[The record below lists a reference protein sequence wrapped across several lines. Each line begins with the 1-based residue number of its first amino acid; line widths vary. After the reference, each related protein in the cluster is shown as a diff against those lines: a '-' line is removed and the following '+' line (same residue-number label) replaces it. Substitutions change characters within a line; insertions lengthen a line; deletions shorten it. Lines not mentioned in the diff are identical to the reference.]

1 MHFPDFTGII
11 CNNAVRGQFAVKK
24 QSRVKEMPMKKK
36 SKWISRLRNNSLID
50 LLFTLEGNPKVLILL
65 EPLWGIP
72 YYLINPYVSLYMREN
87 GLSKMQIGSLQTIF
101 MVCQVIIGLFAGA
114 LADKFGRKKTTVFGD
129 FFGWS
134 VAMLAF
140 AVSGSYWMFVL
151 AYFLNSFEQINQT
164 SWVCLL
170 VEDAQDK
177 DILNIHNWVT
187 IGGMVAVIFAPLSG
201 IFISRFS
208 IVPVLRVLYV
218 IFSMNMFLKSYITL
232 KYCNET
238 QIGMMKMAENK
249 HTPLLTLVKQNYSV
263 KALKSFFTHGA
274 KVRILLIQAIY
285 GAARMIMVTFT
296 NIYAKEQL
304 NVPEG
309 FLSFIPIISTG
320 IMIVFMF
327 GLQDR
332 IKKIKLPMIAGT
344 ILYILSQCMLIIIPK
359 DNLLMFLLYTVLEA
373 ACFALVF
380 PRKSSLE
387 TFSLDK
393 NHRARELALLTTLT
407 LVLTAPFGSIAG
419 ALSELNPIYP
429 FILNMILFALG
440 FVVLL
445 KVKEPDPYARA
456 QKETA
461 G

>member
-1 MHFPDFTGII
+1 
-11 CNNAVRGQFAVKK
+11 
-24 QSRVKEMPMKKK
+24 MKKK

-72 YYLINPYVSLYMREN
+72 YYLINPYASLYMRDI
-87 GLSKMQIGSLQTIF
+87 GLSKIQIGSLQSIF
-101 MVCQVIIGLFAGA
+101 MISQVIIGLFAGA

-134 VAMLAF
+134 VAMLMF
-140 AVSGSYWMFVL
+140 AISNNYWMFVL
-151 AYFLNSFEQINQT
+151 AYFFNSFEQINQT

-170 VEDAQDK
+170 VEDAKDK

-201 IFISRFS
+201 LFINHFS

-218 IFSMNMFLKSYITL
+218 VFSINMFFKSYITL
-232 KYCNET
+232 KYCTET
-238 QIGMMKMAENK
+238 QIGKMKMAENK
-249 HTPLLTLVKQNYSV
+249 NESLFSMVKKNYS
-263 KALKSFFTHGA
+263 ANTLKSFFAHGP

-285 GAARMIMVTFT
+285 GAARMIMTTFT

-304 NVPEG
+304 NVPET

-320 IMIVFMF
+320 IMILFMF
-327 GLQDR
+327 GLQDK
-332 IKKIKLPMIAGT
+332 IKKIKIPMVVGT
-344 ILYILSQCMLIIIPK
+344 LLYIGSQLMLIVIPK
-359 DNLLMFLLYTVLEA
+359 DNLLMFILYTVVEA
-373 ACFALVF
+373 VCFALVF

-393 NHRARELALLTTLT
+393 NDRARELALLTTLT
-407 LVLTAPFGSIAG
+407 LVLTSPFGSIAG
-419 ALSELNPIYP
+419 ALSELNPILP
-429 FILNMILFALG
+429 FILNMGLFALG
-440 FVVLL
+440 FLVLL
-445 KVKEPDPYARA
+445 KVKEPDPYSEAKQEIA
-456 QKETA
+456 A
-461 G
+461 

>member
-1 MHFPDFTGII
+1 
-11 CNNAVRGQFAVKK
+11 
-24 QSRVKEMPMKKK
+24 MKKT
-36 SKWISRLRNNSLID
+36 SKWIARLRNNSLID
-50 LLFTLEGNPKVLILL
+50 LLFTLKGNPKVLILL

-72 YYLINPYVSLYMREN
+72 YYLINPYASLYMRDI
-87 GLSKMQIGSLQTIF
+87 GLSKMEIGSLQTIF
-101 MVCQVIIGLFAGA
+101 MVSQVIIGLFAGA

-140 AVSGSYWMFVL
+140 AMSGSYWMFAL

-170 VEDAQDK
+170 VEDAEDR

-201 IFISRFS
+201 IFINQFS
-208 IVPVLRVLYV
+208 IVSVLRVLYV
-218 IFSMNMFLKSYITL
+218 IFSINMFLKSYITL
-232 KYCNET
+232 KYCTET
-238 QIGMMKMAENK
+238 QIGKRKIAENK
-249 HTPLLTLVKQNYSV
+249 GKSLISMVKKNYSAG
-263 KALKSFFTHGA
+263 ALKSFFGQGP

-285 GAARMIMVTFT
+285 GAARMIMTIFT

-304 NVPEG
+304 NVPET

-320 IMIVFMF
+320 VMIVFMF
-327 GLQDR
+327 GLQDK
-332 IKKIKLPMIAGT
+332 IKKIKMPMVAGT
-344 ILYILSQCMLIIIPK
+344 LLYIGSQLMLIVIPK
-359 DNLLMFLLYTVLEA
+359 NNLLMFILYTVVEA

-393 NHRARELALLTTLT
+393 NDRARELALLTTLT
-407 LVLTAPFGSIAG
+407 LLLTSPFGSIAG
-419 ALSELNPIYP
+419 ALSEANPIYP
-429 FILNMILFALG
+429 FILNMVLFALG
-440 FVVLL
+440 FLVLL
-445 KVKEPDPYARA
+445 KVKEPDPY
-456 QKETA
+456 KEA
-461 G
+461 NE